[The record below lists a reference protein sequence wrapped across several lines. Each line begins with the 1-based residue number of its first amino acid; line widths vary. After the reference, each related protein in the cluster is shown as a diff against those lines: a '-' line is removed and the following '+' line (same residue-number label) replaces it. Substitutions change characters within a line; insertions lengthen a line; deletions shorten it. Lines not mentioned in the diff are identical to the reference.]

1 MVENQSDIILATLK
15 QITRALDLQSKNLM
29 RKYGLTGPQ
38 LIILKALYKNSD
50 LSLKQVAENVS
61 LSQATVTSI
70 MDRLE
75 KMQFVMRIRNSQD
88 KRKVNI
94 QLADK
99 ALEILD
105 KNPGLLQDQF
115 SIEFDKLE
123 EWEKNYL
130 MSALQR
136 IASMMKA
143 EKIKTSPDMS
153 IEINDSDV
161 KMNNSMY

>member
-1 MVENQSDIILATLK
+1 METQSDIILATLK
-15 QITRALDLQSKNLM
+15 QITRSLDLQSKNLM

-38 LIILKALYKNSD
+38 LLIIKELYKNSD
-50 LSLKQVAENVS
+50 LTLKQVAVKVS

-70 MDRLE
+70 IDRLE

-99 ALEILD
+99 AVEILS
-105 KNPGLLQDQF
+105 KNPGLLQEQF
-115 SIEFDKLE
+115 SEEFEKLE
-123 EWEKNYL
+123 DWEKNYL

-136 IASMMKA
+136 IASMMNA
-143 EKIKTSPDMS
+143 DKIKHPHDLG
-153 IEINDSDV
+153 IEINGTDIKLDTEL
-161 KMNNSMY
+161 Y

>member
-1 MVENQSDIILATLK
+1 METQSDIILATLK

-38 LIILKALYKNSD
+38 LLIIKELYKNSD
-50 LSLKQVAENVS
+50 LTLRQVADKVS

-99 ALEILD
+99 AVEILN
-105 KNPGLLQDQF
+105 KNPGLLLEQF
-115 SIEFDKLE
+115 SEEFDKLE
-123 EWEKNYL
+123 EWERNYL

-136 IASMMKA
+136 IASMMNA
-143 EKIKTSPDMS
+143 EKIKTPSALELELNEED
-153 IEINDSDV
+153 I
-161 KMNNSMY
+161 

>member
-1 MVENQSDIILATLK
+1 METQSDIILATLK
-15 QITRALDLQSKNLM
+15 QITRSLDIQSKNLM

-38 LIILKALYKNSD
+38 LLIIKELYKNSD
-50 LSLKQVAENVS
+50 LTLKQVAVKVS

-70 MDRLE
+70 IDRLE

-99 ALEILD
+99 AIEILN
-105 KNPGLLQDQF
+105 KNPGLLQEQF
-115 SIEFDKLE
+115 SEEFEKLE
-123 EWEKNYL
+123 DWEKNYL

-136 IASMMKA
+136 IAFMMNA
-143 EKIKTSPDMS
+143 EKIKAPSVW
-153 IEINDSDV
+153 E
-161 KMNNSMY
+161 

>member
-1 MVENQSDIILATLK
+1 METQSDIILATLK
-15 QITRALDLQSKNLM
+15 QITRALDIQSKNLM

-38 LIILKALYKNSD
+38 ILIIKELYKNND
-50 LSLKQVAENVS
+50 LTLKQVAQKVS

-99 ALEILD
+99 AVEILN
-105 KNPGLLQDQF
+105 KNPGLMQDQF
-115 SIEFDKLE
+115 SDEFEKLE

-136 IASMMKA
+136 IASMMNA
-143 EKIKTSPDMS
+143 EKIKTPPVLEMDLH
-153 IEINDSDV
+153 ETDD
-161 KMNNSMY
+161 KMNSELY

>member
-1 MVENQSDIILATLK
+1 MENQSDIILATLK
-15 QITRALDLQSKNLM
+15 QITRALDIQSKNLM

-38 LIILKALYKNSD
+38 LLILKELYNNSS
-50 LSLKQVAENVS
+50 LSLKQVADKVS

-99 ALEILD
+99 TVEIMS
-105 KNPGLLQDQF
+105 KNPGLLQEQF
-115 SIEFDKLE
+115 SDEFDKLE

-130 MSALQR
+130 LSALQR
-136 IASMMKA
+136 IASMMNA
-143 EKIKTSPDMS
+143 EKIKSVPELGMVFNESDIKPD
-153 IEINDSDV
+153 NGLF
-161 KMNNSMY
+161 